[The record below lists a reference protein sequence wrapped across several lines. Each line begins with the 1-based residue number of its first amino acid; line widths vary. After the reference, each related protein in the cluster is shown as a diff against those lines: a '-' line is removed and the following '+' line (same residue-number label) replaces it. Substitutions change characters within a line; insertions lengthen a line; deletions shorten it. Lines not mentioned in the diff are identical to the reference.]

1 MATEPFTMPDNAPLP
16 PDPAGVDEAMPEPQ
30 PVTARSRELA
40 ELEAEISRRLRS
52 NQRFLD
58 RFLDEDFVD
67 DETDGDAE
75 EESDDEEL

>member
-1 MATEPFTMPDNAPLP
+1 MATEPFTMPDNAPLT

-52 NQRFLD
+52 NQHFLD

-67 DETDGDAE
+67 DEDDRDDA
-75 EESDDEEL
+75 SQDDSEEL